1 MYDIRFSCPFDRKCR
16 HTHTFGSL
24 FLITY
29 YISSLGWQVILKI
42 LKMINAQ
49 KSLKKHGCHN
59 MEVNVHTQ
67 LSFIIWWHKWYPG
80 VPEKN
85 RPFCWI
91 ILFVF
96 LGLYPGLLKSGK
108 FIFLCVIN
116 SSTFNYGHCSCKKNP
131 LHPVVFSINPLLTL
145 WVTILQCIIDI
156 VSCCYDTCT
165 PCIIIYIDSPWNSY
179 LVYWCYLCS
188 TVIIISCILE
198 KKQSNWII
206 KKNIK

>member
-1 MYDIRFSCPFDRKCR
+1 MLNICYSYQCQWCIFN
-16 HTHTFGSL
+16 L
-24 FLITY
+24 
-29 YISSLGWQVILKI
+29 
-42 LKMINAQ
+42 AQ
-49 KSLKKHGCHN
+49 RGHN
-59 MEVNVHTQ
+59 VCSGIDT
-67 LSFIIWWHKWYPG
+67 WWHKWYPG

-91 ILFVF
+91 IYFF
-96 LGLYPGLLKSGK
+96 LGLYPGLPKSGK
-108 FIFLCVIN
+108 LIFLCVIN

-145 WVTILQCIIDI
+145 WVTILQCIIDT

-179 LVYWCYLCS
+179 MYLVYWCYLCS
-188 TVIIISCILE
+188 TVIIISFILE

-206 KKNIK
+206 IKNIK